1 MRPPAPGFCWEFT
14 VEPGR
19 VPAVV
24 RVGIDRLELI
34 CHCRHHREPVRD
46 PSGNRTASPPAA
58 RRASRSF
65 CPWSTTSCGN
75 WRARL
80 AQLAPGQTLGPT
92 ALVHEVYVRLAGKEQ
107 DFDGARHFFFAAAR
121 AMHDLVVERARQKAS
136 FKRGGDRK
144 RLDLDKL
151 VIAHESP
158 PEEIVALAEAL
169 GELEQLDARKH
180 RLVLLR
186 FFAGC
191 TNEQAAN
198 AMQLSSSTAAR
209 EWRYAR
215 AWLHQRLSSPVARP

>member
-1 MRPPAPGFCWEFT
+1 MSLPASSGAGPGPVWEPHGLAT
-14 VEPGR
+14 RGAQSAE
-19 VPAVV
+19 
-24 RVGIDRLELI
+24 ELLPLVYNEL
-34 CHCRHHREPVRD
+34 RQL
-46 PSGNRTASPPAA
+46 A
-58 RRASRSF
+58 
-65 CPWSTTSCGN
+65 
-75 WRARL
+75 RARL

-92 ALVHEVYVRLAGKEQ
+92 ALVHDVYVRLAGKEQ
-107 DFDGARHFFFAAAR
+107 NFDGARHFFFAAAR

-144 RLDLDKL
+144 RLDLDQL

-169 GELEQLDARKH
+169 RELERLDARKH

-215 AWLHQRLSSPVARP
+215 AWLHQRLSAPVARP